1 MNNNENTK
9 NMVEIYKKYKTQINT
24 VISIISILLLINGSI
39 LDSVISG
46 YLGYK
51 SVITIDDI
59 NSTDNTNN
67 ENDKSKLQSMLKMWG
82 CYSMCNIFEKILLSI
97 TFLYPLTVT
106 YYFAKIGLFFWLFNS
121 EDNINI
127 FYDTCIQFTY
137 RRYKNVI
144 QYVFS
149 QVEVVS
155 NIVFKIGFDSVRH
168 VQDNVLA
175 SAINRMDEETVL
187 KITSKLNE
195 TKLENTNDEDKLD

>member
-1 MNNNENTK
+1 
-9 NMVEIYKKYKTQINT
+9 
-24 VISIISILLLINGSI
+24 
-39 LDSVISG
+39 
-46 YLGYK
+46 
-51 SVITIDDI
+51 
-59 NSTDNTNN
+59 
-67 ENDKSKLQSMLKMWG
+67 MWG

-155 NIVFKIGFDSVRH
+155 NIVFKIGFDSVKQ

-187 KITSKLNE
+187 KIKSKLNE
-195 TKLENTNDEDKLD
+195 TKLENTSNEDKLD